1 MEPESTNQSTEISS
15 KQFAR
20 CEIHITSE
28 IFVIFEDSI
37 DIQKVLRQ
45 KIILKICS
53 L

>member
-15 KQFAR
+15 KHFAI

-28 IFVIFEDSI
+28 RFVIFEDSI
-37 DIQKVLRQ
+37 DIQKVLGQ